1 VNVHSV
7 VCIKQVLDQ
16 DIPPRAFRVD
26 RAARRPDV
34 AGAPLVMSIFDGNAL
49 ETALKLRE
57 AQGSGTV
64 TALSIGP
71 KSAEEVLRKAL
82 AVTADQ
88 AVLVAEGDL
97 DALDA
102 PARAALI
109 AAAVRRLTPAVDLVL
124 CGRQAGDW
132 ESGQVG
138 SMVAEALGWPCVTLV
153 SRITPASGDGR
164 VRLRREVED
173 GYEVVEA
180 APPLVV
186 TVTNGEGNVLRLAKV
201 RDVMMA
207 HRKPVTAWTA
217 ADLGVA
223 APSGGAA
230 LVDLFIPEKSGRCE
244 FVEGKTPAE
253 KATNLVRRLRELKVL

>member
-1 VNVHSV
+1 MHSV
-7 VCIKQVLDQ
+7 VCVKQVLDQ
-16 DIPPRAFRVD
+16 DIPPRVFRVD

-57 AQGSGTV
+57 AEGGGTV

-71 KSAEEVLRKAL
+71 KGAEEVLRKAL

-88 AVLVAEGDL
+88 AVLVAEGEL

-102 PARAALI
+102 AARAALI
-109 AAAVRRLTPAVDLVL
+109 AAAVRKLSPAVDVVL

-138 SMVAEALGWPCVTLV
+138 SMVAEALEWPCVTLV
-153 SRITPASGDGR
+153 SHITPAAGGK

-173 GYEVVEA
+173 GYEIVEA
-180 APPLVV
+180 ATPVV
-186 TVTNGEGNVLRLAKV
+186 ATVTNGEGNVLRLAKV

-207 HRKPVTAWTA
+207 HRKPITTHTA
-217 ADLGVA
+217 ADLGVSGGA
-223 APSGGAA
+223 GGAA
-230 LVDLFIPEKSGRCE
+230 LVDLFIPEKSSKCE
-244 FVEGKTPAE
+244 FVDGKTAAE
-253 KATNLVRRLRELKVL
+253 KATSLVRKLRELKVL

>member
-1 VNVHSV
+1 MHSV

-49 ETALKLRE
+49 ETALRLRE
-57 AQGSGTV
+57 AQSGGSV
-64 TALSIGP
+64 TALTIGP
-71 KSAEEVLRKAL
+71 KGAEEVLRKAL

-88 AVLVAEGDL
+88 AVLVSEGEL
-97 DALDA
+97 DGVDA
-102 PARAALI
+102 QARAALI
-109 AAAVRRLTPAVDLVL
+109 AAAVRKLTPGVDLVL

-138 SMVAEALGWPCVTLV
+138 SMVAEALEWPCVTLV
-153 SRITPASGDGR
+153 SQITPAEGGR

-173 GYEVVEA
+173 GYEIVEA
-180 APPLVV
+180 ASPVVV

-207 HRKPVTAWTA
+207 HRKPITTFTA
-217 ADLGVA
+217 ADLGGA
-223 APSGGAA
+223 DGASGAA
-230 LVDLFIPEKSGRCE
+230 LVDLFIPDKSSKCE
-244 FVEGKTPAE
+244 FVDGKTAAE
-253 KATNLVRRLRELKVL
+253 KATNLVRKLRELKVL

>member
-1 VNVHSV
+1 VHTV

-57 AQGSGTV
+57 EAGGGTV
-64 TALSIGP
+64 TALTIGP
-71 KSAEEVLRKAL
+71 KGAEEVLRKAL

-88 AVLVAEGDL
+88 AVLVAEDNL
-97 DALDA
+97 DSCDA
-102 PARAALI
+102 AARAELI
-109 AAAVRRLTPAVDLVL
+109 AAAVKKLTPAVDLVL

-138 SMVAEALGWPCVTLV
+138 SMVAEALQWPCVTLV
-153 SRITPASGDGR
+153 SHVAPGSGEGR

-180 APPLVV
+180 AVPVV
-186 TVTNGEGNVLRLAKV
+186 ATVTNGEGNVLRLAKV

-207 HRKPVTAWTA
+207 HRKPISTFTA
-217 ADLGVA
+217 ADLGSPAGA
-223 APSGGAA
+223 AGAA
-230 LVDLFIPEKSGRCE
+230 LVDLFIPEKSSRCE

-253 KATNLVRRLRELKVL
+253 KATSLVRKLRELKVL